1 MLKDKMENKMAKDNE
16 INFIAKKDFKLQIA
30 TENGSYSTFNIIKG
44 EDLKARLSSQ
54 PKYLTD
60 NLITEGV
67 I

>member
-1 MLKDKMENKMAKDNE
+1 MAKEKE

-44 EDLKARLSSQ
+44 ENLEVRLSSQ

>member
-1 MLKDKMENKMAKDNE
+1 MAKEKE

-30 TENGSYSTFNIIKG
+30 TESGSYSTFNIIKG
-44 EDLKARLSSQ
+44 ENLEVRLSNQ

>member
-1 MLKDKMENKMAKDNE
+1 MLKTNLENKMAKEKE

-44 EDLKARLSSQ
+44 ENLEVRLSSQ

>member
-1 MLKDKMENKMAKDNE
+1 MLKTNLENKMAKDKE

-30 TENGSYSTFNIIKG
+30 TESGSYSTFNIIKG
-44 EDLKARLSSQ
+44 ENLEVRLSSQ